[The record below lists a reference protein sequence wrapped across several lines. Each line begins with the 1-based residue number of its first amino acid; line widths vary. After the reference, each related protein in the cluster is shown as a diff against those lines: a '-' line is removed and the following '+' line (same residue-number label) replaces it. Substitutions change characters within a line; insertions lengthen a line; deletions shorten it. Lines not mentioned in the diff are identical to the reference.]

1 MYTHKNI
8 VNIYLVHE
16 LTGSNSD
23 GNDPTAINFLFEAV
37 TSTKNADID
46 KYQYSGYGT
55 WFDRKESFSFPG
67 GGFGSNVTMFGV
79 DMSSSDHVDNKKR
92 HFNSWKISNARVRKY
107 IDCRRNVFN

>member
-23 GNDPTAINFLFEAV
+23 DNDPTAINFLFEAV

-55 WFDRKESFSFPG
+55 
-67 GGFGSNVTMFGV
+67 
-79 DMSSSDHVDNKKR
+79 
-92 HFNSWKISNARVRKY
+92 
-107 IDCRRNVFN
+107 